1 MAERRAAAVAIA
13 VSVAAAADAVV
24 DGWGGKY
31 KVRGLGEK
39 LANQVLV
46 GGF

>member
-31 KVRGLGEK
+31 KVRGLGENY
-39 LANQVLV
+39 ANKSLV